1 MCIPGLHL
9 SLEIYNR
16 IWDLLC
22 DACHDLDLQ
31 LAHVSGGGGTCVGDP
46 NFSRYSN
53 ALHRRSSLKLEMQT
67 QESYATVINQMITFA
82 LLSSPT
88 DGDFLSGL
96 RKEAATTQQAL
107 RDMVIL
113 KFII

>member
-9 SLEIYNR
+9 SLGIYNR

-31 LAHVSGGGGTCVGDP
+31 LAHVSGGGGNCVGDSS
-46 NFSRYSN
+46 FTRYSN
-53 ALHRRSSLKLEMQT
+53 ALHRRSSLKLELQT
-67 QESYATVINQMITFA
+67 QESYGTVINQMITYA

-88 DGDFLSGL
+88 DEDFLSGL
-96 RKEAATTQQAL
+96 RKEAATTQQAI
-107 RDMVIL
+107 RDMVHVKSIT
-113 KFII
+113 